1 MYIYKCN
8 YHTVRPNV
16 DCLRVLDLLGAGEV
30 APDGEHAGV
39 ADEEEVDDHRGQSHH
54 RQPHRSHPAN
64 IIWKSVTIHSV
75 ALSIYNVCGY
85 AVPRK
90 VCFITC

>member
-39 ADEEEVDDHRGQSHH
+39 ADEEEVDDDGGSEEVRVLIL
-54 RQPHRSHPAN
+54 RN
-64 IIWKSVTIHSV
+64 
-75 ALSIYNVCGY
+75 L
-85 AVPRK
+85 
-90 VCFITC
+90 